1 MDLLVKFN
9 VLFCYFFAE
18 EKPNMHSGSGFAE
31 HHMTLK
37 SLDKDKKKLG
47 VLS

>member
-18 EKPNMHSGSGFAE
+18 EKPNMHSGSE
-31 HHMTLK
+31 KRT
-37 SLDKDKKKLG
+37 D
-47 VLS
+47 